1 MDLIYL
7 TELVPGFTGIPVLS
21 KTSLGVLI
29 VRVQPFTAAEK
40 TKEAEETSEETT
52 EEIVLMEDNMGD
64 SRDRGQRI
72 ELHSY

>member
-1 MDLIYL
+1 MGFICL
-7 TELVPGFTGIPVLS
+7 TELVPGFTGIAVLS

-40 TKEAEETSEETT
+40 TKEGEKTSEETS

-72 ELHSY
+72 ELHFY